1 MSATSLPD
9 PLSLPFAALR
19 DAAAPAFLAEAAR
32 LLDTDETSAGERLA
46 SGVGLLWLD
55 RDQVLPMKVRTD
67 LVSPAECRRRA
78 CCIVETDGALVG
90 LVLQPLQPSVR
101 TFLQSTVLP
110 DPLSIALV
118 SSQTLDAVLE
128 SLPSEVSPGPSHLV
142 LNQADGPAA
151 EDGTELLVTGDEGG
165 PLTAVSLV
173 NRCIAAALKFDASD
187 VHIESTG
194 SGLLVRLRVDGLLE
208 PLQQAPGRAL
218 AEQVLSRLKVLGSL
232 DISERRRPQDGRF
245 RVRFADRA
253 IDVRLSVM
261 PSVHGEDAVLRLL
274 DKSSLVAAGEQL
286 SLDALGFDDAGL
298 RRLRGLAALPY
309 GMLLVTGPTGSGK
322 TTTLYAILSEI
333 NQGRDKIVTIEDPV
347 EYQLPGIL
355 QVPVNEKKGLTFAV
369 GLRSILRHD
378 PDRIMV
384 GEIRDTETA
393 DIAVQAALT
402 GHLVLTTVHANN
414 VFDVI
419 GRFAHMGIDPYTFVS
434 ALNGIWAQRLLRR
447 VCHVCAVPAEE
458 PIRAQEDKS
467 PGQWVSARG
476 CPACRGT
483 GYKGRL
489 AIAECLVM
497 DDELRQRI
505 IERESLA
512 GLREAARQRGT
523 VLLRA
528 AAMDAAARGL
538 TSLDEVRRVTR
549 DDA

>member
-1 MSATSLPD
+1 M
-9 PLSLPFAALR
+9 
-19 DAAAPAFLAEAAR
+19 AP
-32 LLDTDETSAGERLA
+32 
-46 SGVGLLWLD
+46 
-55 RDQVLPMKVRTD
+55 
-67 LVSPAECRRRA
+67 
-78 CCIVETDGALVG
+78 
-90 LVLQPLQPSVR
+90 
-101 TFLQSTVLP
+101 
-110 DPLSIALV
+110 
-118 SSQTLDAVLE
+118 QTLDGILE
-128 SLPSEVSPGPSHLV
+128 SSASEAQRGASQLA
-142 LNQADGPAA
+142 LDTA
-151 EDGTELLVTGDEGG
+151 EGTDAEEGIELLVTSDEDG
-165 PLTAVSLV
+165 PLSAVSLV
-173 NRCIAAALKFDASD
+173 NRCLAAALKCEASD

-194 SGLLVRLRVDGLLE
+194 SGLLIRLRVDGLLE
-208 PLQQAPGRAL
+208 PLQQVPGRAL
-218 AEQVLSRLKVLGSL
+218 TEQVLSRLKVLGSL

-245 RVRFADRA
+245 RVRHAHRA

-286 SLDALGFDDAGL
+286 TLNALGFDDAGL
-298 RRLRGLAALPY
+298 LRLRGLAALPY

-447 VCHVCAVPAEE
+447 VCHACAEPA
-458 PIRAQEDKS
+458 A
-467 PGQWVSARG
+467 PGSAIEGLHPGNWVSACG
-476 CPACRGT
+476 CPSCRGT
-483 GYKGRL
+483 GYRGRL

-512 GLREAARQRGT
+512 GLRDAARRRGT
-523 VLLRA
+523 VLLRE
-528 AAMDAAARGL
+528 AAMAAAARGL
-538 TSLDEVRRVTR
+538 TTVDEVRRVTR

>member
-1 MSATSLPD
+1 
-9 PLSLPFAALR
+9 
-19 DAAAPAFLAEAAR
+19 
-32 LLDTDETSAGERLA
+32 
-46 SGVGLLWLD
+46 
-55 RDQVLPMKVRTD
+55 
-67 LVSPAECRRRA
+67 
-78 CCIVETDGALVG
+78 
-90 LVLQPLQPSVR
+90 
-101 TFLQSTVLP
+101 
-110 DPLSIALV
+110 
-118 SSQTLDAVLE
+118 
-128 SLPSEVSPGPSHLV
+128 
-142 LNQADGPAA
+142 
-151 EDGTELLVTGDEGG
+151 
-165 PLTAVSLV
+165 
-173 NRCIAAALKFDASD
+173 
-187 VHIESTG
+187 
-194 SGLLVRLRVDGLLE
+194 
-208 PLQQAPGRAL
+208 
-218 AEQVLSRLKVLGSL
+218 
-232 DISERRRPQDGRF
+232 
-245 RVRFADRA
+245 
-253 IDVRLSVM
+253 
-261 PSVHGEDAVLRLL
+261 
-274 DKSSLVAAGEQL
+274 
-286 SLDALGFDDAGL
+286 
-298 RRLRGLAALPY
+298 
-309 GMLLVTGPTGSGK
+309 
-322 TTTLYAILSEI
+322 
-333 NQGRDKIVTIEDPV
+333 
-347 EYQLPGIL
+347 
-355 QVPVNEKKGLTFAV
+355 VPVNEKKGLTFAV

-447 VCHVCAVPAEE
+447 VCHVCSVPAEE
-458 PIRAQEDKS
+458 PILAQEGKW